1 MTEFLTYQ
9 SKTAIALAVFYLF
22 YRLLLSKE
30 TFHRFNRIV
39 LLGTAAL
46 SFVLPLCVITIRKVV
61 TLPYTPVADE
71 PAETVLEMATTV
83 TETASTPVWPAVV
96 CGIFILGAL
105 AVLLMTVISIFK
117 VKAIINSGEHQA
129 LESGETLVVTND
141 DTAPFS
147 WMKYIVISREDYESG
162 YSQILTHEKAHIALR
177 HSWDLLFVDMITAL
191 QWFNPAI
198 WMLKSDLRALHE
210 FEADDVVLRSGANVK
225 EYQYLLIRK
234 AVSKSG
240 YSVANSFNHSTLKA
254 RITMM
259 LNKKSSRMSAWKA
272 LYVIPLVGISLAA
285 TAETMVDY
293 QYEGQTPDNTELVE
307 KYSTPVDKD
316 TKKSFKEKNLKNG
329 RVTVDEE
336 NDVVTMIYYG
346 LDGKERQSQITGLP
360 LGKESYFIN
369 GSFAT
374 KGAADIALEKDP
386 DAVLLSAYLKNG
398 NKVRAIISA
407 DYGKFVTG
415 TIDCSKP
422 INTLVIKEGDEQPQ
436 LATVATP
443 DLVYV
448 INGERMPEGFDLN
461 TIDPATITSME
472 VLKTEKALQEYN
484 TDKGVIVLTT
494 DPSKANEKK
503 PAPDIYINGK
513 KASSEDIAAL
523 PANPK
528 GHVEADGTIWITT
541 EEKPKEE
548 KKVIPFHQVAQQPTF
563 NGGDANEFSKW
574 VNQNLRYPEKCRQSR
589 VEGRVTLQFTV
600 TEEGKVNNV
609 KVLRS
614 VNEDIDK
621 EAVRVVSESP
631 DWTPGKDENGKTV
644 AVTYTFPVIFRLPE
658 ATAEPEKKDEEKT
671 KEEKEVVPFQHAA
684 QKPTFNGGD
693 ANEFSKWVSENIKYP
708 EKCRQSKIQG
718 RVTLHFTVTETG
730 KLADIRILRGVNEEL
745 DKEALRVISES
756 PLWTPGKDE
765 NGEIIPISYVFPVL
779 FQL

>member
-1 MTEFLTYQ
+1 MTEFFIYQ
-9 SKTAIALAVFYLF
+9 GKAAIALAVFYMF

-46 SFVLPLCVITIRKVV
+46 SFVLPLCVITLKEVV
-61 TLPYTPVADE
+61 VV
-71 PAETVLEMATTV
+71 PAMTESSETIIGEV
-83 TETASTPVWPAVV
+83 TETVAMVHEVSVPIWSVV
-96 CGIFILGAL
+96 FCSIFTLGAL
-105 AVLLMTVISIFK
+105 AVLTHVVISI
-117 VKAIINSGEHQA
+117 IGIRRMIRSGNSQA
-129 LESGETLVVTND
+129 LESGETLIITET

-177 HSWDLLFVDMITAL
+177 HSWDILFVDMITAL

-198 WMLKSDLRALHE
+198 WMLKADLRALHE
-210 FEADDVVLRSGANVK
+210 FEADDAVLRSGANIK

-285 TAETMVDY
+285 TAETKVDY
-293 QYEGQTPDNTELVE
+293 QYEDQTPDNTELVE

-329 RVTVDEE
+329 RITVDEE
-336 NDVVTMIYYG
+336 NNVVTMIYYG

-415 TIDCSKP
+415 IIDCSKP
-422 INTLVIKEGDEQPQ
+422 INTLVIKEGEEQPQ

-461 TIDPATITSME
+461 TIDPKTIASME
-472 VLKTEKALQEYN
+472 VLKTEKVLQEYD
-484 TDKGVIVLTT
+484 TDKGVIVITT
-494 DPSKANEKK
+494 DPTKANEEK

-513 KASSEDIAAL
+513 KATNEEIAAL

-528 GHVEADGTIWITT
+528 GTISTDGTVWITT
-541 EEKPKEE
+541 EDETVEKPNPDAVVYVVTDKAAELIQNRE
-548 KKVIPFHQVAQQPTF
+548 PRFQ
-563 NGGDANEFSKW
+563 GGGMPEFQKW
-574 VNQNLRYPEKCRQSR
+574 VH
-589 VEGRVTLQFTV
+589 
-600 TEEGKVNNV
+600 
-609 KVLRS
+609 
-614 VNEDIDK
+614 D
-621 EAVRVVSESP
+621 
-631 DWTPGKDENGKTV
+631 
-644 AVTYTFPVIFRLPE
+644 
-658 ATAEPEKKDEEKT
+658 
-671 KEEKEVVPFQHAA
+671 H
-684 QKPTFNGGD
+684 
-693 ANEFSKWVSENIKYP
+693 IKYP
-708 EKCRQSKIQG
+708 EGMTSEG
-718 RVTLHFTVTETG
+718 RVDISFRISEDGDVTDV
-730 KLADIRILRGVNEEL
+730 KILRGADAKLNEE
-745 DKEALRVISES
+745 AIRVIES
-756 PLWTPGKDE
+756 SSNGWVPAIKDGKK
-765 NGEIIPISYVFPVL
+765 ISITMMIPVIFKK
-779 FQL
+779 

>member
-1 MTEFLTYQ
+1 MTEFLIYQ
-9 SKTAIALAVFYLF
+9 GKAAIALAVFYMF
-22 YRLLLSKE
+22 YRLLLSKD
-30 TFHRFNRIV
+30 TFHRLNRIV
-39 LLGTAAL
+39 LLATAAL
-46 SFVLPLCVITIRKVV
+46 SFVLPFCVITFRKVV
-61 TLPYTPVADE
+61 ILPATQVTSE
-71 PAETVLEMATTV
+71 PIVGEVAETVAMVPEVSEPLW
-83 TETASTPVWPAVV
+83 PV
-96 CGIFILGAL
+96 ILCSLFAAGAL
-105 AVLLMTVISIFK
+105 VIL
-117 VKAIINSGEHQA
+117 VKAIVSIISIKRIISSGSRET
-129 LESGETLVVTND
+129 LESGETLIITD
-141 DTAPFS
+141 TDTAPFS

-177 HSWDLLFVDMITAL
+177 HSWDILFVDIITAL

-198 WMLKSDLRALHE
+198 WMLKADLRALHE
-210 FEADDVVLRSGANVK
+210 FEADDAVLRSGANIK

-285 TAETMVDY
+285 TAETKVDY
-293 QYEGQTPDNTELVE
+293 QYEDQTPDNTELVE

-329 RVTVDEE
+329 RITVDEE

-386 DAVLLSAYLKNG
+386 DAVLLSAYQKNG

-422 INTLVIKEGDEQPQ
+422 INTLVIKEGEEQPQ

-461 TIDPATITSME
+461 TIDPKTIASME
-472 VLKTEKALQEYN
+472 VLKTEKALQEYG
-484 TDKGVIVLTT
+484 TDKGVIVITT
-494 DPSKANEKK
+494 DPTKANEQK
-503 PAPDIYINGK
+503 PVPDIYIDGK
-513 KASSEDIAAL
+513 KATSEEVAAL

-528 GHVEADGTIWITT
+528 GYVEPDGTVQLIT
-541 EEKPKEE
+541 EEKAAE
-548 KKVIPFHQVAQQPTF
+548 KKEPVPFQYLGQKPGF

-574 VNQNLRYPEKCRQSR
+574 VAANL
-589 VEGRVTLQFTV
+589 
-600 TEEGKVNNV
+600 
-609 KVLRS
+609 
-614 VNEDIDK
+614 
-621 EAVRVVSESP
+621 
-631 DWTPGKDENGKTV
+631 
-644 AVTYTFPVIFRLPE
+644 
-658 ATAEPEKKDEEKT
+658 
-671 KEEKEVVPFQHAA
+671 
-684 QKPTFNGGD
+684 
-693 ANEFSKWVSENIKYP
+693 KYP
-708 EKCRQSKIQG
+708 EKCRQSKVQG
-718 RVTLHFTVTETG
+718 RVTLQFTITEKGEVT
-730 KLADIRILRGVNEEL
+730 DVRVLRGVNEEL
-745 DKEALRVISES
+745 DKEALRVVSAS
-756 PLWTPGKDE
+756 PRWTPGKDK
-765 NGEIIPISYVFPVL
+765 NGNIVPVKFTFPVL

>member
-1 MTEFLTYQ
+1 MTEFLIYQ
-9 SKTAIALAVFYLF
+9 GKAAIALAVFYMF

-46 SFVLPLCVITIRKVV
+46 SFVLPLCVITFKEVV
-61 TLPYTPVADE
+61 VV
-71 PAETVLEMATTV
+71 PAM
-83 TETASTPVWPAVV
+83 TASSETFTGEVAGTAAMVPEVSAPIWPVIL
-96 CGIFILGAL
+96 CSIFALGAL
-105 AVLLMTVISIFK
+105 AVLVYVAISITG
-117 VKAIINSGEHQA
+117 IRRMIRSGSRQA
-129 LESGETLVVTND
+129 LESGETLIITET

-177 HSWDLLFVDMITAL
+177 HSWDILFVDMITAL

-198 WMLKSDLRALHE
+198 WMLKADLRALHE
-210 FEADDVVLRSGANVK
+210 FEADDAVLRSGANIK

-285 TAETMVDY
+285 TAETKVDY
-293 QYEGQTPDNTELVE
+293 RYEDQTPDNTELVE

-329 RVTVDEE
+329 RITVDEE

-346 LDGKERQSQITGLP
+346 LDGKERKSQITGLP

-422 INTLVIKEGDEQPQ
+422 INTLVIKEGEEQPQ
-436 LATVATP
+436 LATVATA

-472 VLKTEKALQEYN
+472 VLKTEKALQEYG
-484 TDKGVIVLTT
+484 TDKGVIVITT
-494 DPSKANEKK
+494 GEPKK
-503 PAPDIYINGK
+503 NDEGK
-513 KASSEDIAAL
+513 KA
-523 PANPK
+523 
-528 GHVEADGTIWITT
+528 
-541 EEKPKEE
+541 
-548 KKVIPFHQVAQQPTF
+548 IPFQQVAQKPGF
-563 NGGDANEFSKW
+563 NGGDANEFSKY
-574 VNQNLRYPEKCRQSR
+574 VAQNVVYPESCRQSKI
-589 VEGRVTLQFTV
+589 EGRVTL
-600 TEEGKVNNV
+600 E
-609 KVLRS
+609 
-614 VNEDIDK
+614 
-621 EAVRVVSESP
+621 
-631 DWTPGKDENGKTV
+631 
-644 AVTYTFPVIFRLPE
+644 
-658 ATAEPEKKDEEKT
+658 
-671 KEEKEVVPFQHAA
+671 
-684 QKPTFNGGD
+684 
-693 ANEFSKWVSENIKYP
+693 
-708 EKCRQSKIQG
+708 
-718 RVTLHFTVTETG
+718 FTVTETG
-730 KLADIRILRGVNEEL
+730 KVADIRILRSVNSDL
-745 DKEALRVISES
+745 DREAVRVVAQS
-756 PLWTPGKDE
+756 PIWTPGRDE
-765 NGEIIPISYVFPVL
+765 NGKVVPVKYTFPVIFKL
-779 FQL
+779 PDSENK